1 MKATELETKD
11 AGYFKFAA
19 MRDASMK
26 SYAASTSYSEQQ
38 KVQAER
44 MRLGLELVYGGKAFY
59 ITFRKKFVVI
69 KVDGAYVKD
78 RKSLSLLE
86 KDYESRGVTKT
97 VTAQGVSYR
106 MAKA

>member
-1 MKATELETKD
+1 MKLTELETKD
-11 AGYFKFAA
+11 AGFYKFAA

-26 SYAASTSYSEQQ
+26 SYAASTGYSEQQ

-44 MRLGLELVYGGKAFY
+44 MKLGLELVYGGKAFY
-59 ITFRKKFVVI
+59 ITFRKKFIVI

-78 RKSLSLLE
+78 KQNLALLE
-86 KDYESRGVTKT
+86 KDYERQGVTKT

-106 MAKA
+106 VAKN